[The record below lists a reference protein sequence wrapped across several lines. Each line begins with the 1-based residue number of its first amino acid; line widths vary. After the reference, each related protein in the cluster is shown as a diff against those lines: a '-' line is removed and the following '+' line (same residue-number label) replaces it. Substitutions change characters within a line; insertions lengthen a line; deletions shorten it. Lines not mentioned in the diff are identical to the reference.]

1 MSTMFLNSMS
11 DIVVKR
17 FNVHKEARDQI
28 KTRIVYAPKQRV
40 LNDLLDKDQ
49 NIQLPVISCY
59 IGGIARDQ
67 GRVFNKILGT
77 FHTPSNST
85 SSTNEKGPLP
95 VDVTYNVSIMTRYQQ
110 DMDQILSHI
119 LPYVNPYFTISWRT
133 PNRPDFEIRS
143 NVHWNGSVNIQYPFD
158 IAATQVARC
167 VADLSFVFKGWLFQ
181 NPEEV
186 GNILTFNTTFINGQ
200 TNIPT
205 EYLIDTPIVSGSNKI
220 QDQLIYKASP
230 PQPKVIQPYFARI
243 GERQQFNVW
252 GAGFER
258 IQNVYLSGAPLS
270 SISTLQDPFSSTSL
284 SADFGP
290 FTAVKLLTSEWSFD
304 KINFMTFVMP
314 SANIHGSLELIIEG
328 PVAYGKLTENVRI
341 NTFNPF
347 VSGSPEYNSYVPYQM
362 PYLSGIEIG
371 PVPPTTYTFDLSS
384 TTTFTPAPSAD
395 TDGDG
400 YTNLTE
406 LSAGTDPNDANNF
419 PVTLFNVFNNI

>member
-1 MSTMFLNSMS
+1 MIRYNYDFELITMSTMFLNSMS
-11 DIVVKR
+11 DIMIKR

-119 LPYVNPYFTISWRT
+119 LPYVNPYFTVSWRT

-143 NVHWNGSVNIQYPFD
+143 NVFWNGSVNVQYPFD
-158 IAATQVARC
+158 LAATQVARC
-167 VADLSFVFKGWLFQ
+167 VADLSFVFKGWMFQ

-186 GNILTFNTTFINGQ
+186 GNILTVNANFIN
-200 TNIPT
+200 NIAGIPI
-205 EYLIDTPIVSGSNKI
+205 EYLLETPTISGSDENHDRI
-220 QDQLIYKASP
+220 IYKFSP
-230 PQPKVIQPYFARI
+230 PQPKVIEPHFARV
-243 GERQQFNVW
+243 GEVKQFNVW
-252 GAGFER
+252 GAGLER
-258 IQNVYLSGAPLS
+258 ITNVYLSGAPLS
-270 SISTLQDPFSSTSL
+270 SISTLQNPFSSTAL

-304 KINFMTFVMP
+304 RNDFMTFVMP
-314 SANIHGSLELIIEG
+314 SATNFGYLNVIVENPVGYGNLID
-328 PVAYGKLTENVRI
+328 NVRI
-341 NTFNPF
+341 NTFNPYVTGTSLHNNF
-347 VSGSPEYNSYVPYQM
+347 VPYQM
-362 PYLSGIEIG
+362 PYLSGIEI
-371 PVPPTTYTFDLSS
+371 S
-384 TTTFTPAPSAD
+384 
-395 TDGDG
+395 
-400 YTNLTE
+400 
-406 LSAGTDPNDANNF
+406 
-419 PVTLFNVFNNI
+419 

>member
-11 DIVVKR
+11 DIMVKR

-85 SSTNEKGPLP
+85 TSTNEKGPLP

-119 LPYVNPYFTISWRT
+119 LPYVNPYFTVSWRT

-143 NVHWNGSVNIQYPFD
+143 NVFWNGSVNVQYPFD
-158 IAATQVARC
+158 IVATQVARC
-167 VADLSFVFKGWLFQ
+167 VADLSFVFKGWMFQ

-186 GNILTFNTTFINGQ
+186 GNILTVNANFIN
-200 TNIPT
+200 NIAGIPI
-205 EYLIDTPIVSGSNKI
+205 EYLLETPTISGSDEN
-220 QDQLIYKASP
+220 QDRIIYKFSP
-230 PQPKVIQPYFARI
+230 PQPKVIEPHFVKV
-243 GERQQFNVW
+243 GEVKQFNVW

-258 IQNVYLSGAPLS
+258 IENVYLSGAPLS
-270 SISTLQDPFSSTSL
+270 SISTLQNPFSSTAL

-304 KINFMTFVMP
+304 RIDFMTFVMP
-314 SANIHGSLELIIEG
+314 SATNFGYVNVIVEG
-328 PVAYGKLTENVRI
+328 PVGYGKLTDNVRI
-341 NTFNPF
+341 NTFNPYITGT
-347 VSGSPEYNSYVPYQM
+347 SLYNNFIPYQV
-362 PYLSGIEIG
+362 PYLSGIEI
-371 PVPPTTYTFDLSS
+371 T
-384 TTTFTPAPSAD
+384 
-395 TDGDG
+395 
-400 YTNLTE
+400 
-406 LSAGTDPNDANNF
+406 
-419 PVTLFNVFNNI
+419 

>member
-11 DIVVKR
+11 DIMVKR

-49 NIQLPVISCY
+49 NLQLPVISCY

-77 FHTPSNST
+77 FHTPPKST

-181 NPEEV
+181 NPEDV
-186 GNILTFNTTFINGQ
+186 GNILTFNTALVNTP
-200 TNIPT
+200 TSIPF
-205 EYLIDTPIVSGSNKI
+205 EYMLDAPAVSGSNEN
-220 QDQLIYKASP
+220 QDRIIYHAAP
-230 PQPKVIQPYFARI
+230 PQPKVIQPHFARI

-270 SISTLQDPFSSTSL
+270 SILTLQDPFSSTSL

-304 KINFMTFVMP
+304 RLDFMTFVMP
-314 SANIHGSLELIIEG
+314 SASNAGYIDVIVEG
-328 PVAYGKLTENVRI
+328 PVNYGKLTDNVRI

-347 VSGSPEYNSYVPYQM
+347 ISGSPEYNSYVPYQM

-371 PVPPTTYTFDLSS
+371 PASPTTYTFEPSS
-384 TTTFTPAPSAD
+384 TITFTPAPSAD

-400 YTNLTE
+400 YTDLIE
-406 LSAGTDPNDANNF
+406 LSAGTDPNDANVF
-419 PVTLFNVFNNI
+419 PITLFNVFNNI